1 MSVQLN
7 SKSRKKVIELS
18 EGTKYYFQRKYN
30 EAHEKLEQRFASIA
44 APGQSSDF
52 IASVINETDIC
63 FSEDGEIP
71 EDLQHLIQ
79 IYEKS
84 NTLERLV
91 ILSIVDHNKYSKETI
106 MKHFQCSKYKVDQAR
121 KLKSQANG
129 LEIYRNVNFLR
140 LSF

>member
-1 MSVQLN
+1 MT
-7 SKSRKKVIELS
+7 ELS

-30 EAHEKLEQRFASIA
+30 EAQEKLKQRFASIA

-52 IASVINETDIC
+52 IASVIDETDIC

-84 NTLERLV
+84 NTLTLQEKLA
-91 ILSIVDHNKYSKETI
+91 ILSIVDHNK
-106 MKHFQCSKYKVDQAR
+106 
-121 KLKSQANG
+121 
-129 LEIYRNVNFLR
+129 
-140 LSF
+140 